1 MYGLPEKK
9 TKRGLA
15 WGQMLPSCQYSGCN
29 SSRGLA
35 SMWSRMSG
43 YQLNDDGWY
52 CCCDC
57 LEAALGQQL
66 SAHFHL
72 EPRPQPV
79 RTTMPMGLMLLARGA
94 ITDPQLREALRMQQ
108 STGDRIGACLKR
120 LGLIGEEEIASVVAT
135 QWGCPVFP
143 AESVEPACS
152 LLLPFSLVER
162 YRMLPVHLVSQGR
175 RLFVAFCERVNHSAL
190 MAVEQMLGCETEACI
205 VLEPK
210 FRQMLDFRKQDMAG
224 EVTLHRPASAQET
237 ARIICSYAQQT
248 GAEALRLR
256 AVEGN
261 IWARLMPGNSH
272 LDLVFE
278 QLPS

>member
-9 TKRGLA
+9 SKRGLA
-15 WGQMLPSCQYSGCN
+15 WGQMLPSCQFKGCN
-29 SSRGLA
+29 NSRGLG
-35 SMWSRMSG
+35 SMWGRMSG
-43 YQLNDDGWY
+43 YQLNDDSWF
-52 CCCDC
+52 CSTEC

-66 SAHFHL
+66 SMYFHL

-79 RTTMPMGLMLLARGA
+79 RTTMPMGLMMLARGA
-94 ITDPQLREALRMQQ
+94 ITDPQLREALRLQQ
-108 STGDRIGACLKR
+108 STGERIGSCLMQ
-120 LGLIGEEEIASVVAT
+120 LGLINEEDIAAVVAT

-143 AESVEPACS
+143 ADSVEPACS
-152 LLLPFSLVER
+152 LLLPLSLVER
-162 YRMLPVHLVSQGR
+162 YCMLPVHLVAQGR

-210 FRQMLDFRKQDMAG
+210 FRQVLEFRKHDLAG
-224 EVTLHRPASAQET
+224 EVTVHRPESSQET
-237 ARIICSYAQQT
+237 ARIIGSYAQQT
-248 GAEALRLR
+248 GAEGLRVR

-261 IWARLMPGNSH
+261 IWARLLCHNSH

-278 QLPS
+278 EPPS